1 MSIAS
6 VHVDSPM
13 GVWTVEGDHDGLT
26 AIHMPG
32 RRRVEKGAPSVLLRA
47 ARRQLNEY
55 FAGRR
60 RHFDLDLHLEGT
72 EFQAKVWTALAGI
85 PYGTVA
91 TYGEIADAIGHHRA
105 FRAVGT
111 ANSKNPFPI
120 VVACH
125 RVVAANGIGG
135 YAGGLDIKRGLLA
148 LEGVYVER
156 STH

>member
-1 MSIAS
+1 MSVATLS
-6 VHVDSPM
+6 VSSPF
-13 GVWTVEGDHDGLT
+13 GTWTVEGDRDGLT
-26 AIHMPG
+26 SIYMPG
-32 RRRVEKGAPSVLLRA
+32 RRRSESGTPTPLLRS
-47 ARRQLNEY
+47 ARRQLEEY

-60 RHFDLDLHLEGT
+60 QTFDFDLHINGT
-72 EFQAKVWTALAGI
+72 EFQTRVWTELANI
-85 PYGTVA
+85 PYGTIV
-91 TYGEIADAIGHHRA
+91 TYGEVADAIGHHQA

-125 RVVAANGIGG
+125 RVVASNGLGG

-156 STH
+156 KTN